1 MVPTKAGFN
10 NFYCY
15 KDEQIL
21 FTDIVI
27 SYALAPR
34 MF

>member
-10 NFYCY
+10 NVYCY
-15 KDEQIL
+15 KDAQIL

-27 SYALAPR
+27 SYVIVPC